1 MVRFATEQDLTRVNE
16 LRKTVNDL
24 HVQGRPDI
32 FKPGF
37 CEELQAHAANY
48 LIWENNDIILCER
61 NGKIAGY
68 AMVDYID
75 KPENAY
81 NLARRFYHI
90 AEIGVDPETRRQGV
104 ASEMMAFM
112 KKEAKRRGFDRIELD
127 MWEFNDALKFYEAI
141 GFRTYRR
148 YMDCVLEDS

>member
-1 MVRFATEQDLTRVNE
+1 MVRYAKKEDLDRVND
-16 LRKTVNDL
+16 LRKMVNEL

-37 CEELQAHAANY
+37 GEELQAQAAEY
-48 LIWENNDIILCER
+48 LDKENNALLVCER
-61 NGKIAGY
+61 DGRITGF
-68 AMVDYID
+68 AMVDYVE

-81 NLARRFYHI
+81 NLARSFYRV
-90 AEIGVDPETRRQGV
+90 AEIGVDPEARRQGV
-104 ASEMMAFM
+104 ATEMMEFM
-112 KKEAKRRGFDRIELD
+112 KQEAKGRGFDRIELD

-148 YMDCVLEDS
+148 YMDYVFEEA

>member
-1 MVRFATEQDLTRVNE
+1 MIRLATEQDLIRVNE
-16 LRKTVNDL
+16 MRKTVNDL

-37 CEELQAHAANY
+37 GEELQAHAANY
-48 LIWENNDIILCER
+48 LVWENNDILLCER
-61 NGKIAGY
+61 EGKVVGY

-75 KPENAY
+75 RPENPY

-90 AEIGVDPETRRQGV
+90 AEIGVDPEARRQGV
-104 ASEMMAFM
+104 GTEMMDFM
-112 KKEAKRRGFDRIELD
+112 REDAKKRGFDRIELD

-148 YMDCVLEDS
+148 YMDYVFEEA